1 MKLVLVQHD
10 RPQKMDTLVPS
21 KTSFARLWNFENQL
35 YMLHGRPHPIS
46 PMINY
51 SNLLLQTLRLI
62 FLNFQNQKSQTAP
75 AKLRNYPAPPAP
87 KTPQKAPPV
96 KGPPGGSVA
105 AASPAPPPGLT
116 KQAPATWKSPPSID
130 RGGPGDPGVSLR
142 VKLGNF
148 WGPGHGKI
156 YLVYALIF
164 WCVCRRMGHPL
175 LGESI

>member
-1 MKLVLVQHD
+1 
-10 RPQKMDTLVPS
+10 
-21 KTSFARLWNFENQL
+21 
-35 YMLHGRPHPIS
+35 MLHGRPHPIS

-62 FLNFQNQKSQTAP
+62 FLNFQKQKSQTAP

-116 KQAPATWKSPPSID
+116 KNISSLCLDFLMCLSKNGTSTTWRIYIGAWFLFFGGACKSQPTAIC
-130 RGGPGDPGVSLR
+130 
-142 VKLGNF
+142 
-148 WGPGHGKI
+148 KI
-156 YLVYALIF
+156 
-164 WCVCRRMGHPL
+164 
-175 LGESI
+175 